1 MLDKIKL
8 KLTVM
13 NTLVVLTILMCIVIF
28 VYVMVRV
35 DSNNNTDDELVN
47 NAYLLKRYI
56 TVFDE
61 TASEVLL
68 AELSEEYDVFK
79 EKLLSSS
86 VGYGVWD
93 SAGNEYEF
101 VSAYNLPYDSLAQIR
116 YSMFTVSPRA
126 VKTIDETDGKY
137 YIHQYS
143 YNDMNLRVCSTVV
156 VNDGGQMRII
166 QTVQNMNLQDN
177 MADKLLRVLLLA
189 MLIGASL
196 SFISGYFIAGR
207 SIVPIQEGLTR
218 QKNFVADASHELRT
232 PVTIMRTNLDVVKG
246 VPKESVG
253 SQMEWIDSAYKE
265 TEYMQKLIDKLLT
278 IAKADLGDI
287 GAEKKLVDMHKLC
300 RSMRTRFDKLA
311 QQQGIK
317 ISFSDKAK
325 NEKLFV
331 IGDEAELKLLFSNI
345 IDNALHYSG
354 EGKKIKITLFSVGSN
369 IQVDIQDD
377 GIGIAEEDIDN
388 IFERFYR
395 ADKARS
401 RREGG
406 SGLGLPIA
414 RQIASEHHGKI
425 SAVSRKG
432 KGTTMSVV
440 LPKAKE
446 E

>member
-143 YNDMNLRVCSTVV
+143 YNDMNLRVCST
-156 VNDGGQMRII
+156 
-166 QTVQNMNLQDN
+166 
-177 MADKLLRVLLLA
+177 
-189 MLIGASL
+189 
-196 SFISGYFIAGR
+196 
-207 SIVPIQEGLTR
+207 
-218 QKNFVADASHELRT
+218 
-232 PVTIMRTNLDVVKG
+232 
-246 VPKESVG
+246 
-253 SQMEWIDSAYKE
+253 
-265 TEYMQKLIDKLLT
+265 
-278 IAKADLGDI
+278 
-287 GAEKKLVDMHKLC
+287 
-300 RSMRTRFDKLA
+300 
-311 QQQGIK
+311 
-317 ISFSDKAK
+317 
-325 NEKLFV
+325 
-331 IGDEAELKLLFSNI
+331 
-345 IDNALHYSG
+345 
-354 EGKKIKITLFSVGSN
+354 
-369 IQVDIQDD
+369 
-377 GIGIAEEDIDN
+377 
-388 IFERFYR
+388 
-395 ADKARS
+395 
-401 RREGG
+401 
-406 SGLGLPIA
+406 
-414 RQIASEHHGKI
+414 
-425 SAVSRKG
+425 
-432 KGTTMSVV
+432 
-440 LPKAKE
+440 
-446 E
+446 